1 MIRLTALDAAR
12 LLGSSP
18 KVRSAAN
25 QVRKA
30 QQVTTLHDKVLAQ
43 LVGLPDPAT
52 ELLFHPKR
60 KWRFDYAWPTRMVAL
75 EVHGGIHSGGRH
87 TRGRGFVED
96 RTKMNEATL
105 LGWTVLEVTPEHIK
119 SGQLRA
125 WLISAF
131 DQTKDQRANPSASS
145 FLSNCMHPRQCPSRR
160 SHSALVALRMGWA
173 GRRFW
178 PPWRMLSVSTR
189 LG

>member
-1 MIRLTALDAAR
+1 MIHLSALDASR
-12 LLGSSP
+12 LLGNNP

-30 QQVTTLHDKVLAQ
+30 QQVTTLHNKVLAQ
-43 LVGLPDPAT
+43 LVGFPDPVT

-60 KWRFDYAWPTRMVAL
+60 KWRFDLAWPASMIAL

-96 RTKMNEATL
+96 RAKMNEAAL
-105 LGWTVLEVTPEHIK
+105 LGWTVIEATPEHIK

-125 WLISAF
+125 WLLAAF
-131 DQTKDQRANPSASS
+131 NQDPDHRTNP
-145 FLSNCMHPRQCPSRR
+145 
-160 SHSALVALRMGWA
+160 
-173 GRRFW
+173 
-178 PPWRMLSVSTR
+178 
-189 LG
+189 

>member
-1 MIRLTALDAAR
+1 MESKAVIRLSAIDAAR
-12 LLGSSP
+12 LLDKHP
-18 KVRSAAN
+18 NAKAVVNKVK
-25 QVRKA
+25 KA
-30 QQVTTLHDKVLAQ
+30 QQVDELHGKVLAQ

-60 KWRFDYAWPTRMVAL
+60 RWRLDFAWPTRMIAL

-96 RTKMNEATL
+96 RAKMNEATL

-125 WLISAF
+125 WLLAAF
-131 DQTKDQRANPSASS
+131 NQDPDQRTNP
-145 FLSNCMHPRQCPSRR
+145 
-160 SHSALVALRMGWA
+160 
-173 GRRFW
+173 
-178 PPWRMLSVSTR
+178 
-189 LG
+189 

>member
-1 MIRLTALDAAR
+1 MIHLSAIDASR
-12 LLGSSP
+12 LLGNNP
-18 KVRSAAN
+18 KAKAVVN
-25 QVRKA
+25 KVKKA
-30 QQVTTLHDKVLAQ
+30 QQVDTLHQRVLAQ

-60 KWRFDYAWPTRMVAL
+60 KWRFDYAWEEQKLAL

-96 RTKMNEATL
+96 REKMNEATL

-125 WLISAF
+125 WLLAAF
-131 DQTKDQRANPSASS
+131 NQDPDQRTKP
-145 FLSNCMHPRQCPSRR
+145 
-160 SHSALVALRMGWA
+160 
-173 GRRFW
+173 
-178 PPWRMLSVSTR
+178 
-189 LG
+189 

>member
-1 MIRLTALDAAR
+1 MIHLTALDAAR
-12 LLGSSP
+12 LLDSSP

-30 QQVTTLHDKVLAQ
+30 QQVTSLHDKVLAQ
-43 LVGLPDPAT
+43 LVGFPDPVT

-60 KWRFDYAWPTRMVAL
+60 KWRFDYAWEEQKLAL
-75 EVHGGIHSGGRH
+75 ETHGGIHSGGRH

-125 WLISAF
+125 WLLAAF
-131 DQTKDQRANPSASS
+131 NQDPDQRTKP
-145 FLSNCMHPRQCPSRR
+145 
-160 SHSALVALRMGWA
+160 
-173 GRRFW
+173 
-178 PPWRMLSVSTR
+178 
-189 LG
+189 

>member
-1 MIRLTALDAAR
+1 MIRLSAIDAAR
-12 LLGSSP
+12 LLDKHP
-18 KVRSAAN
+18 NAKAVVNKVK
-25 QVRKA
+25 KA
-30 QQVTTLHDKVLAQ
+30 QQVDELHGKVLAQ

-60 KWRFDYAWPTRMVAL
+60 RWRLDFAWPTRMIAL

-96 RTKMNEATL
+96 RAKMNEATL

-125 WLISAF
+125 WLLAAF
-131 DQTKDQRANPSASS
+131 NQDPDQRTK
-145 FLSNCMHPRQCPSRR
+145 L
-160 SHSALVALRMGWA
+160 
-173 GRRFW
+173 
-178 PPWRMLSVSTR
+178 
-189 LG
+189 

>member
-1 MIRLTALDAAR
+1 MIRLSAIEAAR
-12 LLGSSP
+12 LLDKHP
-18 KVRSAAN
+18 KAKAVVN
-25 QVRKA
+25 KVKKA
-30 QQVTTLHDKVLAQ
+30 QQVDTLHSKVLTQ

-60 KWRFDYAWPTRMVAL
+60 KWRFDYAWPTRMIAL

-96 RTKMNEATL
+96 RAKMNEATL

-125 WLISAF
+125 WLLAAF
-131 DQTKDQRANPSASS
+131 NQDPDQRTNP
-145 FLSNCMHPRQCPSRR
+145 
-160 SHSALVALRMGWA
+160 
-173 GRRFW
+173 
-178 PPWRMLSVSTR
+178 
-189 LG
+189 

>member
-1 MIRLTALDAAR
+1 MNHLTALDAAR

-30 QQVTTLHDKVLAQ
+30 QQVTTLHDKVLIQ

-60 KWRFDYAWPTRMVAL
+60 KWRFDYAWEEQKLAL
-75 EVHGGIHSGGRH
+75 EIHGGIHSGGRH

-96 RTKMNEATL
+96 RAKMNEAVL

-125 WLISAF
+125 WLLAAF
-131 DQTKDQRANPSASS
+131 NQDPDQRNKP
-145 FLSNCMHPRQCPSRR
+145 
-160 SHSALVALRMGWA
+160 
-173 GRRFW
+173 
-178 PPWRMLSVSTR
+178 
-189 LG
+189 